1 MWQVYG
7 QDHLLRQLEPALKL
21 GRLAHAYLMVGPPH
35 VGKMSLAL
43 ALAQGVNCL
52 AGPGAP
58 CGACVQCRRIAR
70 GQHADVRIIGVGRGT
85 EPRPGREGGPARTV
99 IGIDDVREV
108 QRQTSLK
115 PYEGACIVIIFDGA
129 EAMSQEAAN
138 ALLKTLEE
146 PPPQVLLLLLTANED
161 ALLPTIRSRCRT
173 LTLLPAAKAQ
183 VVERL
188 TAELRLGGGEHQA
201 DAAQAERLA
210 RLSRGCLGWALAALA
225 DPARLEQHDAEL
237 DQVRQTCQAGLEGR
251 FSYAA
256 ELAARFP
263 RDRDSVRESLY
274 LWLRWW
280 RDLLLVKEGAE
291 TYVQDP
297 EQLTHLRLQAA
308 QLTTGQ
314 VVGAIKALL
323 QTLEALE
330 RNAGPRLALEALMLR
345 LPALTG

>member
-1 MWQVYG
+1 V
-7 QDHLLRQLEPALKL
+7 R
-21 GRLAHAYLMVGPPH
+21 V
-35 VGKMSLAL
+35 
-43 ALAQGVNCL
+43 
-52 AGPGAP
+52 
-58 CGACVQCRRIAR
+58 IA
-70 GQHADVRIIGVGRGT
+70 VGRGA
-85 EPRPGREGGPARTV
+85 EPRSGRDGASTRTV

-129 EAMSQEAAN
+129 EAMSLEAAN

-188 TAELRLGGGEHQA
+188 TAELRRSGGERQA
-201 DAAQAERLA
+201 GAAQAERLA

-225 DPARLEQHDAEL
+225 DPARLEQREAEL
-237 DQVRQTCQAGLEGR
+237 EQVRQTCQAGLEER

-314 VVGAIKALL
+314 VVGAVKALL

-330 RNAGPRLALEALMLR
+330 RNASPRLALEALMLR
-345 LPALTG
+345 LPALAA